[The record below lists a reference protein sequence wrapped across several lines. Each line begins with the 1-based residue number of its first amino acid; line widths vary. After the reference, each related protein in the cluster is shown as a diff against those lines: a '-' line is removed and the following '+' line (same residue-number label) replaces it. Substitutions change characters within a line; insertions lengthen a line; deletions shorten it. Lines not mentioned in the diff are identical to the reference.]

1 MSEEQVKQEKKI
13 YQQIMK
19 GTAVFGGS
27 QMINMLANVIKG
39 KFTAIFLGASGMG
52 VSSLLGSA
60 LSPFQQFFTFSLPV
74 AGVRDI
80 ASQQDEDS
88 KARSVLIFRRVL
100 YALAFLGMITMA
112 LSSTLLSQSTFGNNE
127 YSLWFVGMSVALLFF
142 ILTAAE
148 NTILQGYRHLKAY
161 ATTSVVGSVCGLLF
175 TIPLYW
181 LYGVDGIVPSMMI
194 LSFVT
199 FVFSRYFTSRIGIKS
214 VSLSWRE
221 TLSGSR
227 TMLMMGGAMMLA
239 GLLGALST
247 YFTNTFIRSYGNM
260 SDIGLYN
267 AATIVTIQCT
277 TLVFSSMS
285 ADYYPHLSELLEY
298 KDRMQKYV
306 QKEGEMVLLV
316 MAPIISLLILF
327 SGVIVRVLLT
337 SEFDSI
343 VPLLR
348 LIALSFMGR
357 AFCFPL
363 DYVCLAKGDKSFFF
377 WVDGVWTNI
386 KTFLLCV
393 CGYYFFG
400 LIGLGYAML
409 ANAFIDIIV
418 SAVLN
423 KKRYQVSYNSHY
435 LKMFMYLLLVN
446 VLVLGASY
454 IHTPFLSYSLM
465 LLLVVAMCIVS
476 LIQIFTR
483 IRGKH
488 IQTYKTKP

>member
-1 MSEEQVKQEKKI
+1 MSEEQNKQEKKI

-80 ASQQDEDS
+80 ASRQDEDA
-88 KARSVLIFRRVL
+88 KARSVHIFRRVL
-100 YALAFLGMITMA
+100 YTLAFLGMITMA
-112 LSSTLLSQSTFGNNE
+112 LCSTLLSQSTFGNDE
-127 YSLWFVGMSVALLFF
+127 HSLWFVGMSVALLFF

-148 NTILQGYRHLKAY
+148 NTILQGYRYLKAF
-161 ATTSVVGSVCGLLF
+161 AMTAVIGSLCGLLF
-175 TIPLYW
+175 TVPLYW
-181 LYGVDGIVPSMMI
+181 LYGVEGIVPSMMI

-199 FVFSRYFTSRIGIKS
+199 FVFSRYCTSRLGIKS

-221 TLSGSR
+221 TLLGSR
-227 TMLMMGGAMMLA
+227 TLLMMGGAMMAA

-247 YFTNTFIRSYGNM
+247 YFINTFIRSFGNM

-267 AATIVTIQCT
+267 AATIVTVQCT

-285 ADYYPHLSELLEY
+285 ADYYPQLSELLTNKEQMR
-298 KDRMQKYV
+298 KFV
-306 QKEGEMVLLV
+306 QQEGEMVLLV

-327 SGVIVRVLLT
+327 SAVVVRVLLT

-343 VPLLR
+343 IPLLR

-393 CGYYFFG
+393 SGYYFFG

-409 ANAFIDIIV
+409 ANAFLDIIV

-423 KKRYQVSYNSHY
+423 RQRYQVSYNRRY
-435 LKMFMYLLLVN
+435 YKMFLYLFLLD

-454 IHTPFLSYSLM
+454 IPTPFLSYSLM
-465 LLLVVAMCIVS
+465 LLLVVAICIVS
-476 LIQIFTR
+476 LIQILIR
-483 IRGKH
+483 IRGRH
-488 IQTYKTKP
+488 IHAHKTNQ

>member
-1 MSEEQVKQEKKI
+1 MNDEQGKQEKKI

-52 VSSLLGSA
+52 ISSLLGSA

-74 AGVRDI
+74 AAVRDI
-80 ASQQDEDS
+80 ASGQDEDA

-100 YALAFLGMITMA
+100 YSLAFLGMITMA
-112 LSSTLLSQSTFGNNE
+112 LCSSLLSQTTFGNDE
-127 YSLWFVGMSVALLFF
+127 HSLWFIEMSVALLFF

-148 NTILQGYRHLKAY
+148 NTILQGYRYLTAY
-161 ATTSVVGSVCGLLF
+161 AMSAVVGSVCGVLF
-175 TIPLYW
+175 AVPLYW
-181 LYGVDGIVPSMMI
+181 LYGVEGIVPSMMI

-199 FVFSRYFTSRIGIKS
+199 FIFSRYFTSRLRIKS

-221 TLSGSR
+221 TFSGSR
-227 TMLMMGGAMMLA
+227 ALMMMGGAMMVA

-247 YFTNTFIRSYGNM
+247 YFQNTFIRSFGNI

-267 AATIVTIQCT
+267 AANIVTVQCT
-277 TLVFSSMS
+277 ALVFSSMS

-298 KDRMQKYV
+298 KDRMQKFV

-316 MAPIISLLILF
+316 MAPITSLLILF
-327 SGVIVRVLLT
+327 SAVIVRVLLT
-337 SEFDSI
+337 SEFDSVI
-343 VPLLR
+343 PLLR

-386 KTFLLCV
+386 KTFLLCIS
-393 CGYYFFG
+393 GYYFFG

-409 ANAFIDIIV
+409 ANALIDIVV
-418 SAVLN
+418 SAILN
-423 KKRYQVSYNSHY
+423 KVRYHVGYDRHY
-435 LKMFMYLLLVN
+435 YKMFLSFLLLDL
-446 VLVLGASY
+446 LVLLASY
-454 IHTPFLSYSLM
+454 IQTPFLSYSLM
-465 LLLVVAMCIVS
+465 LLLVVAICIVS
-476 LIQIFTR
+476 LVQILIR

-488 IQTYKTKP
+488 IQSYKTNQ